1 MFLRGDFMTEQRKA
15 RLEIRIKNITK
26 ALDDYYAAELAIIN
40 GAQQY
45 SLGSR
50 SLTRA
55 NLAEVRRAI
64 IDLENLL
71 DKLQSELNG
80 NGRMRQVGVVPLDF

>member
-1 MFLRGDFMTEQRKA
+1 MTQERQE
-15 RLEIRIKNITK
+15 RLKKRISNIEK
-26 ALDDYYAAELAIIN
+26 ALNEYYEAELAIVS

-71 DKLQSELNG
+71 DRLQSELNG
-80 NGRMRQVGVVPLDF
+80 RGRNRMTAVIPIDY

>member
-1 MFLRGDFMTEQRKA
+1 MTEER
-15 RLEIRIKNITK
+15 RLRIEKRIERVKESLDKYYEAEIVLI
-26 ALDDYYAAELAIIN
+26 E
-40 GAQQY
+40 GGQQY

-71 DKLQSELNG
+71 DKLTSELNG
-80 NGRMRQVGVVPLDF
+80 TGRNLQIGVVPLDI

>member
-1 MFLRGDFMTEQRKA
+1 MTEDR
-15 RLEIRIKNITK
+15 RLRLQKRIDNITK
-26 ALDDYYAAELAIIN
+26 SLEQYYEAELTIIN
-40 GAQQY
+40 GGQQY

-55 NLAEVRRAI
+55 NLGEVREAI

-71 DKLQSELNG
+71 EKLKSELNG
-80 NGRMRQVGVVPLDF
+80 RGRNLQISVVPLDI

>member
-1 MFLRGDFMTEQRKA
+1 MTEQRKA
-15 RLEIRIKNITK
+15 RLELRIENITK
-26 ALDDYYAAELAIIN
+26 ALDEYYKAEMTIIN
-40 GAQQY
+40 GGQQY

-55 NLAEVRRAI
+55 NLAEIRRAI

-80 NGRMRQVGVVPLDF
+80 NGRMRQVGVIPLDF

>member
-1 MFLRGDFMTEQRKA
+1 MTEQRKA
-15 RLEIRIKNITK
+15 RLELRIENITK
-26 ALDDYYAAELAIIN
+26 ALDQYYEAEMTIIN
-40 GAQQY
+40 GGQQY

-55 NLAEVRRAI
+55 NLSEIRRAI

-71 DKLQSELNG
+71 ERLQSELNG
-80 NGRMRQVGVVPLDF
+80 GGRNLVAAVIPIDY

>member
-1 MFLRGDFMTEQRKA
+1 MGVSQERRE
-15 RLEIRIKNITK
+15 RLEYRIEKIK
-26 ALDDYYAAELAIIN
+26 ASLDQYYEAEIQILT

-55 NLAEVRRAI
+55 NLGEVRRAI
-64 IDLENLL
+64 KELENLL
-71 DKLQSELNG
+71 EKLNSELNG
-80 NGRMRQVGVVPLDF
+80 TGRNRMVGVVPLDI

>member
-1 MFLRGDFMTEQRKA
+1 MAMTAERRERVQK
-15 RLEIRIKNITK
+15 RLDRLKISLEKYYEAEITLI
-26 ALDDYYAAELAIIN
+26 E
-40 GAQQY
+40 GGQQY

-64 IDLENLL
+64 TDLEKQIDRLTA
-71 DKLQSELNG
+71 ELNG
-80 NGRMRQVGVVPLDF
+80 SGRNLQIGVVPIDI

>member
-1 MFLRGDFMTEQRKA
+1 MTEERRE
-15 RLEIRIKNITK
+15 RLQKRIDNTKK
-26 ALDDYYAAELAIIN
+26 ALERYYEAELQILS

-64 IDLENLL
+64 RELENLL
-71 DKLQSELNG
+71 DKLISELNG
-80 NGRMRQVGVVPLDF
+80 QGRIRISAGIPIDS

>member
-1 MFLRGDFMTEQRKA
+1 MTEERRERVQKRIE
-15 RLEIRIKNITK
+15 RLE
-26 ALDDYYAAELAIIN
+26 AVLDKYYEAEIVLVE
-40 GAQQY
+40 GGQQY

-64 IDLENLL
+64 VDTEKLIDRLKNEVNGGGRNLQIAVIPI
-71 DKLQSELNG
+71 DY
-80 NGRMRQVGVVPLDF
+80 

>member
-1 MFLRGDFMTEQRKA
+1 MTEQRRE
-15 RLEIRIKNITK
+15 RLKIRIENIEN
-26 ALDDYYAAELAIIN
+26 ALDNYYAAELAIIN

-80 NGRMRQVGVVPLDF
+80 GNRNLQIGVIPIDY

>member
-1 MFLRGDFMTEQRKA
+1 MTEQRRA
-15 RLEIRIKNITK
+15 RLEIRIANITK
-26 ALDDYYAAELAIIN
+26 ALDQYYEAELQIIN

-55 NLAEVRRAI
+55 NLSEVRRAI

-80 NGRMRQVGVVPLDF
+80 SGRNRIVATIPIDI

>member
-1 MFLRGDFMTEQRKA
+1 MTEERRE
-15 RLEIRIKNITK
+15 RLEKRIERIRESLDKYYEAEIT
-26 ALDDYYAAELAIIN
+26 IIE
-40 GAQQY
+40 GGQQY

-55 NLAEVRRAI
+55 NLGEVRQAI

-71 DKLQSELNG
+71 ERLTSELNG
-80 NGRMRQVGVVPLDF
+80 TGRNLQVGVVPLDI